1 MPADQLSPLQLAVM
15 EVLWDRPE
23 ATVADVHAALDRG
36 LALTTVGTIL
46 ARLAKQGV
54 VAHRKDG
61 RALVYR
67 AAVTRRSVRRSMTGS
82 LLDSLFGGDPTAL
95 VSHLLREDEL
105 SAADLDRLRARLDAF
120 EAAQRAAPD
129 STPPTGASASDGSAS
144 PSSTTP
150 DSTDV

>member
-15 EVLWDRPE
+15 EVLWDRRE
-23 ATVADVHAALDRG
+23 ATVADVHAALDRD
-36 LALTTVGTIL
+36 LAVTTVGTIL

-82 LLDSLFGGDPTAL
+82 LLDSLFGGDPAAL

-105 SAADLDRLRARLDAF
+105 SAADLGQLRARLDAL
-120 EAAQRAAPD
+120 EAAQGDPSD
-129 STPPTGASASDGSAS
+129 STPPADAPGAST
-144 PSSTTP
+144 SSTTT

>member
-15 EVLWDRPE
+15 EVLWDRRE
-23 ATVADVHAALDRG
+23 ATVADVHAVLERG

-46 ARLAKQGV
+46 ARLAKQGI

-67 AAVTRRSVRRSMTGS
+67 AAVTQRAVRRSMTGS
-82 LLDSLFGGDPTAL
+82 LLDSLFGGDPAAL

-105 SAADLDRLRARLDAF
+105 SAADLDQLRARLDAL
-120 EAAQRAAPD
+120 EAAQHE
-129 STPPTGASASDGSAS
+129 PPASAPPAAASSPGAS
-144 PSSTTP
+144 PSSTTT

>member
-1 MPADQLSPLQLAVM
+1 MPTDQLSPLQLAVI
-15 EVLWDRPE
+15 EVLWDRRE
-23 ATVADVHAALDRG
+23 ATVADVHAALDRD

-46 ARLAKQGV
+46 ARLAKQGI

-67 AAVTRRSVRRSMTGS
+67 AAVTRRAVRRSMTGS
-82 LLDSLFGGDPTAL
+82 LLDSLFGGSPAAL

-105 SAADLDRLRARLDAF
+105 SAADLDQLRARLDAL
-120 EAAQRAAPD
+120 EAAQHEPPA
-129 STPPTGASASDGSAS
+129 STPSADASSPSAS
-144 PSSTTP
+144 PSSTTT